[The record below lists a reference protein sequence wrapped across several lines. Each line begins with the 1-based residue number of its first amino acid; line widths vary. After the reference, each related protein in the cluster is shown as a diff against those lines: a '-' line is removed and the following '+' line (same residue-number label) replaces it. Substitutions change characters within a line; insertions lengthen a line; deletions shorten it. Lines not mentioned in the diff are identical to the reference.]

1 MAAETEDSL
10 DLHSGSKAM
19 RSSLWAAHSMEV
31 TAGCAGAM
39 NEAMSDRARGRDGES
54 ARERACVCIF
64 AKIFFLAGSS
74 TGPITMGPILRF
86 LIGFA
91 RARPARGR
99 VGVSVHREMGFTLSY
114 FGGLKG
120 SHSHFLVP
128 EKKGR
133 CIIA

>member
-1 MAAETEDSL
+1 MLVYDGYSWYCSL
-10 DLHSGSKAM
+10 FVDEMQPGAKLGPLHKP
-19 RSSLWAAHSMEV
+19 
-31 TAGCAGAM
+31 TY
-39 NEAMSDRARGRDGES
+39 
-54 ARERACVCIF
+54 
-64 AKIFFLAGSS
+64 FFLAGSS